1 MARTLLGARAGQGRS
16 GTPSRR
22 PACKPRRSSPQPSGR
37 GAEAPRAVEKAVCI
51 AYTPSGAS
59 VPQGLTMLSMQRFGG
74 AVNQGAVRLLPELVL
89 GRRAG
94 GHVQPGEVSQQEE
107 MRPLKKVLEHGGRDG
122 AIRAEPASVRRPPRR
137 PVIASRRP

>member
-22 PACKPRRSSPQPSGR
+22 PAFKPRRSSPQPSGR
-37 GAEAPRAVEKAVCI
+37 GAEAPRAVAKAVCI
-51 AYTPSGAS
+51 AYTPSGTS

-74 AVNQGAVRLLPELVL
+74 AVHQGAVRVLPSLAL

-94 GHVQPGEVSQQEE
+94 GHVPPGEVSPQEE
-107 MRPLKKVLEHGGRDG
+107 IRTRKEVLEQGGRDG
-122 AIRAEPASVRRPPRR
+122 AIREEPASVRRPPRR
-137 PVIASRRP
+137 PVITLRRP